1 MPGEEDTK
9 SSLQT
14 VIIGLCLYLEGE
26 ERNRK
31 EGGEKEGQ
39 KENKERIR
47 MGRKGREKMI

>member
-1 MPGEEDTK
+1 M
-9 SSLQT
+9 
-14 VIIGLCLYLEGE
+14 EGE

-47 MGRKGREKMI
+47 MGRKGRKKIDKEEAGFR